1 VRIHLINP
9 NTSRAMT
16 GKIAVTARE
25 VAGPDVDVVATCPAP
40 GAGPAAVESHT
51 DEAWAALVVAQQ
63 VASAEAAGMP
73 DAVGAP
79 DLGGAADAG
88 APSDVGGAPDVG
100 PADGYVVACFGDPGL
115 DAARELTAGPVVG
128 IAEAAMHVATLS
140 GRTFAVVTTLSRTLG
155 RAHDLVRRSGFEDA
169 CVAMYAADVPVLEL
183 EDAGSAA
190 RERIAEL
197 CERAVRDDGADTV
210 VLGCAGM
217 TDLCAD
223 LTKRTGVPVIDGVAA
238 AVGLVSGMVR
248 MNVGT
253 SKRDEYAPP
262 PRLPGG

>member
-1 VRIHLINP
+1 MRIHLINP

-16 GKIAVTARE
+16 DKIAVTARE
-25 VAGPDVDVVATCPAP
+25 VAGPDVAVVATCPAP

-63 VASAEAAGMP
+63 VAAAEAAGAP
-73 DAVGAP
+73 DADP
-79 DLGGAADAG
+79 ADGVLPA
-88 APSDVGGAPDVG
+88 SAPDVG

-115 DAARELTAGPVVG
+115 DAARELTAGPVIG
-128 IAEAAMHVATLS
+128 IAEAAMHVAALS

-155 RAHDLVRRSGFEDA
+155 RAHDLVRRYGFEDA
-169 CVAMYAADVPVLEL
+169 CVAMYAAEVPVLEL
-183 EDAGSAA
+183 EDAGSEA

-197 CERAVRDDGADTV
+197 CERAVRDDGADTI

-262 PRLPGG
+262 PRPPGSGSS